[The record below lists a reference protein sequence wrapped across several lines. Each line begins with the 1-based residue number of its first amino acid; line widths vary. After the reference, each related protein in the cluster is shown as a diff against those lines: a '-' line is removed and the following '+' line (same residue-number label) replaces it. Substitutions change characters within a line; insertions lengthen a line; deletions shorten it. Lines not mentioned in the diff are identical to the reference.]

1 MTLKRI
7 VLVEDNPHDLFLV
20 KEALRARS
28 IEAELTCF
36 SDIPEALSALR
47 DDDFPT
53 PDAVL
58 LDLNLPRGEGVEV
71 LETVRHA
78 PRMAGVPVAVLTSSE
93 SPRDRD
99 RASRLGISAYIIK
112 PHELDAFFENVGS
125 AVERLLDPRVR
136 VDGSEVVDNS
146 R

>member
-1 MTLKRI
+1 M
-7 VLVEDNPHDLFLV
+7 
-20 KEALRARS
+20 
-28 IEAELTCF
+28 
-36 SDIPEALSALR
+36 
-47 DDDFPT
+47 
-53 PDAVL
+53 
-58 LDLNLPRGEGVEV
+58 
-71 LETVRHA
+71 
-78 PRMAGVPVAVLTSSE
+78 TSSE

-112 PHELDAFFENVGS
+112 PVELDAFFENVGS

>member
-47 DDDFPT
+47 DDNFPT

-112 PHELDAFFENVGS
+112 PVELDAFFENVGS
-125 AVERLLDPRVR
+125 AVERLLSPRVG
-136 VDGSEVVDNS
+136 VGSSEVRGSS